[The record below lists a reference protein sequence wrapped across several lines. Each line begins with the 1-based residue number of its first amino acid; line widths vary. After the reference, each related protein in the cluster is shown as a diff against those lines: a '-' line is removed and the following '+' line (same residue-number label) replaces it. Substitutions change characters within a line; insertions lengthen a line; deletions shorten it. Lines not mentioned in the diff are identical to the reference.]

1 MKIHPRITVQEI
13 QKQIQQKDWLGL
25 VHLLAPIHPADI
37 AELLETLSAVYQI
50 DLFRHLPLKTASEV
64 FDEISDATRQDLSD
78 HLDDEYLADVFE
90 TLPMDDGAELIAELP
105 ETRAET
111 LLSLMEP
118 DREVAVQQLLT
129 YPQESA
135 GRLMRTD
142 MAVLQDDWQVS
153 EAVEAIR
160 SVPEDKTF
168 YHLYVVDEDGVL
180 VGRVQSRSLLLA
192 DPNDMLSDLMVPPM
206 PAVTPETDQEEV
218 ARQVAK
224 YDVVAVP
231 VLDQQDRLLGV
242 VTVDDVLD
250 VIEEEATED
259 FQRLGGSQPL
269 ERSYFGTPAWVIA
282 RKRIGWL
289 LLLFVAGALTG
300 VVTEAFELVWTQVVA
315 LALFVPLIIDTGG
328 NTGSQTVATIIR
340 AMSVGEVSFKNILKT
355 WRKELTTAFFLG
367 AALFVAGIFF
377 ATILFR
383 VEFGIAL
390 SIALTLFVVV
400 LWSTTIGTLIPIT
413 AEKIGLDAAVVSAPM
428 ITSIVDVTG
437 LIIYYSLAGFL
448 LGIF

>member
-13 QKQIQQKDWLGL
+13 QIQIQQKDWLGL
-25 VHLLAPIHPADI
+25 ARLLTPIHPADI
-37 AELLETLSAVYQI
+37 AELLETLSTVYQI

-105 ETRAET
+105 ESRVET

-135 GRLMRTD
+135 GRSMRTD
-142 MAVLQDDWQVS
+142 MAVLQNDWCVS

-192 DPNDMLSDLMVPPM
+192 EPNERLSVLMVPPM

-231 VLDQQDRLLGV
+231 VLDEQERLLGV

-250 VIEEEATED
+250 VIQEEATED

-340 AMSVGEVSFKNILKT
+340 AMSVGEVSFKNILKA